1 MAELARDLHL
11 FDSVILSPADAL
23 PLYQQLARHL
33 RQLIARGALR
43 PEAPLPA
50 ERELAE
56 RLNVSRV
63 TLRKALQEL
72 VEDGLIDQR
81 PRAGTYVRRIHVE
94 QALSVLTGFT
104 EDMNSRGLEPASHW
118 LSRSIG
124 LATPEESLA
133 LTLAAGDSV
142 SRLWRIRLIDGSPI
156 ALELAAIPCRFLPD
170 PLVVDNSLYDTLRR
184 LGHPPHRALQ
194 RLSAIVLNPQQ
205 AEMLN
210 APAGAPALY
219 IERRTFLANGC
230 PLEFVRSQYRGDAY
244 EFVVELNLTAPPD
257 ALSQNPLIERRT

>member
-1 MAELARDLHL
+1 MAEIVAASGL
-11 FDSVILSPADAL
+11 FDDAAVSAADDL
-23 PLYQQLARHL
+23 PLYLQVARHL
-33 RQLIARGALR
+33 RGLIARGVLR

-56 RLNVSRV
+56 KLNVSRV

-72 VEDGLIDQR
+72 AGDGLIDQR
-81 PRAGTYVRRIHVE
+81 PRAGTYIRRIHVE

-104 EDMNSRGLEPASHW
+104 EDMQSRGLDPASRW
-118 LSRSIG
+118 LSRMTG
-124 LATPEESLA
+124 PATPEETMA
-133 LTLAAGDSV
+133 LGLAAGDTV
-142 SRLWRIRLIDGSPI
+142 SRLWRVRMADGSPI
-156 ALELAAIPCRFLPD
+156 ALELAAVPCRFLPD
-170 PLVVDNSLYDTLRR
+170 PLSVTGSLYDALRR

-210 APAGAPALY
+210 APPGAPALY

-244 EFVVELNLTAPPD
+244 DVVVELTLSTPPAPNL
-257 ALSQNPLIERRT
+257 SSERRA

>member
-1 MAELARDLHL
+1 MAELARDPQL
-11 FDSVILSPADAL
+11 FDNVILSPEDAL

-33 RQLIARGALR
+33 RQLIARGALP
-43 PEAPLPA
+43 PETPLPA

-63 TLRKALQEL
+63 TLRKALQAL

-81 PRAGTYVRRIHVE
+81 PRAGTYVRRVHVE

-104 EDMNSRGLEPASHW
+104 EDMQSRGLAPGSEW
-118 LSRSIG
+118 LSRTIG
-124 LATPEESLA
+124 PPTPEETMA
-133 LTLAAGDSV
+133 LGLAAGDTV
-142 SRLWRIRLIDGSPI
+142 SRLWRIRLVDGSPI
-156 ALELAAIPCRFLPD
+156 ALELATVPSRFLPD
-170 PLVVDNSLYDTLRR
+170 PHEVGFSLYDTLRR

-205 AEMLN
+205 AEMLKTT
-210 APAGAPALY
+210 AGAPALY
-219 IERRTFLANGC
+219 VERRAFLANGC

-244 EFVVELNLTAPPD
+244 DVVVELSLAPPP
-257 ALSQNPLIERRT
+257 SIERRS

>member
-1 MAELARDLHL
+1 MAEILADTGL
-11 FDSVILSPADAL
+11 FDGSAVSAENEL
-23 PLYQQLARHL
+23 PLYLQVARHL
-33 RQLIARGALR
+33 RDLIARGALP

-56 RLNVSRV
+56 KLNVSRV

-72 VEDGLIDQR
+72 AGDGLIDQR
-81 PRAGTYVRRIHVE
+81 PRAGTYIRRIHVE

-104 EDMNSRGLEPASHW
+104 EDMQSRGLDPASRW
-118 LSRSIG
+118 LSRTTG
-124 LATPEESLA
+124 PATPEETMA
-133 LTLAAGDSV
+133 LGLGAGDTV
-142 SRLWRIRLIDGSPI
+142 SRLWRVRLADGSPI
-156 ALELAAIPCRFLPD
+156 ALELAAVPCRFLAD
-170 PLVVDNSLYDTLRR
+170 PLSVTGSLYGTLRR

-210 APAGAPALY
+210 APSGAPALY

-244 EFVVELNLTAPPD
+244 DVVVELNLSAPPFPIPS
-257 ALSQNPLIERRT
+257 AERRA

>member
-1 MAELARDLHL
+1 MGEIAHDLDL
-11 FDSVILSPADAL
+11 FDSGALSPEDAL
-23 PLYQQLARHL
+23 PLYLQVARHL
-33 RQLIARGALR
+33 RRLIAGGILR
-43 PEAPLPA
+43 PDAPLPA

-72 VEDGLIDQR
+72 AGDGLIDQR
-81 PRAGTYVRRIHVE
+81 PRAGTFIRRIHVE

-104 EDMNSRGLEPASHW
+104 EDMQSRGLDPASRW
-118 LSRSIG
+118 LSRTTG
-124 LATPEESLA
+124 PATPEEIMALSLS
-133 LTLAAGDSV
+133 AGETV
-142 SRLWRIRLIDGSPI
+142 SRLWRVRLADGSPI
-156 ALELAAIPCRFLPD
+156 AIELAAIPCRFLPD
-170 PLVVDNSLYDTLRR
+170 PLAVGGSLYDTLRR

-205 AEMLN
+205 AEILN
-210 APAGAPALY
+210 APVGAPALY

-244 EFVVELNLTAPPD
+244 DVVVELNLTDPPVPF
-257 ALSQNPLIERRT
+257 SQNPSIERRP

>member
-1 MAELARDLHL
+1 MAEIVAETGL
-11 FDSVILSPADAL
+11 FDSVAVSAEDDL
-23 PLYQQLARHL
+23 PLYLQVARHL
-33 RQLIARGALR
+33 RGLIARGVLR

-56 RLNVSRV
+56 KLNVSRV

-72 VEDGLIDQR
+72 AGDGLIDQR
-81 PRAGTYVRRIHVE
+81 PRAGTYIRRIHVE

-104 EDMNSRGLEPASHW
+104 EDMQSRGLDPASRW
-118 LSRSIG
+118 LSRTTG
-124 LATPEESLA
+124 PATPEETMA
-133 LTLAAGDSV
+133 LGLAAGDTV
-142 SRLWRIRLIDGSPI
+142 SRLWRVRMADGSPI
-156 ALELAAIPCRFLPD
+156 ALELAAVPCRFLPD
-170 PLVVDNSLYDTLRR
+170 PLSVTGSLYDTLRR

-244 EFVVELNLTAPPD
+244 DVVVELNLSTPP
-257 ALSQNPLIERRT
+257 ASLPSSERRA

>member
-1 MAELARDLHL
+1 MAEITAEAGL
-11 FDSVILSPADAL
+11 FDAVSAEDEL
-23 PLYQQLARHL
+23 PLYLQVARHL
-33 RQLIARGALR
+33 RGLIARGVLR

-56 RLNVSRV
+56 KLNVSRV

-72 VEDGLIDQR
+72 AGDGLIDQR
-81 PRAGTYVRRIHVE
+81 PRAGTYIRRIHVE

-104 EDMNSRGLEPASHW
+104 EDMQSRGLDPASRW
-118 LSRSIG
+118 LSRTTG
-124 LATPEESLA
+124 PATPEETMA
-133 LTLAAGDSV
+133 LGLAAGDTV
-142 SRLWRIRLIDGSPI
+142 SRLWRVRLAEGSPI
-156 ALELAAIPCRFLPD
+156 ALELAAVPCRFLPD
-170 PLVVDNSLYDTLRR
+170 PLSVTGSLYDALRR

-194 RLSAIVLNPQQ
+194 RLSAIVLNAQQ

-244 EFVVELNLTAPPD
+244 DVVVELNLSTPP
-257 ALSQNPLIERRT
+257 ASLPSSERRA

>member
-1 MAELARDLHL
+1 MAEIVAEAGL
-11 FDSVILSPADAL
+11 FDSVAVSSEDDL
-23 PLYQQLARHL
+23 PLYLQVARHL
-33 RQLIARGALR
+33 RGLIARGVLR

-56 RLNVSRV
+56 KLNVSRV

-72 VEDGLIDQR
+72 AGDGLIDQR
-81 PRAGTYVRRIHVE
+81 PRAGTYIRRIHVE

-104 EDMNSRGLEPASHW
+104 EDMQSRGLDPASRW
-118 LSRSIG
+118 LSRTTG
-124 LATPEESLA
+124 PATPEETMA
-133 LTLAAGDSV
+133 LGLAASDTV
-142 SRLWRIRLIDGSPI
+142 SRLWRVRMADGSPI
-156 ALELAAIPCRFLPD
+156 ALELAAVPCRFLPD
-170 PLVVDNSLYDTLRR
+170 PLSVTGSLYDTLRR

-244 EFVVELNLTAPPD
+244 DVVVELNLSTPPSPI
-257 ALSQNPLIERRT
+257 LSSERRA